1 MVVRVKWGGAG
12 ARQGP
17 NIPVMSVL
25 SMPWLSPFWNQ
36 PLISTLLLLWNRKG
50 IHWKLGFGMLD
61 QIQWI
66 IVFSTSVPFFLQVVC
81 FKMIPLKMRSLEK
94 MIISPNT
101 KISSEVD
108 WHPHTKSPQ
117 LPETFF
123 FFSICHFPWFAE
135 ILHTY
140 WSNHFCRHQTQTGRA
155 WVTLPLEKKT
165 LLVWAC
171 CLCFIFDTKKACV
184 MIFNCSQR
192 PSPR

>member
-123 FFSICHFPWFAE
+123 FFLVFVIFLGLQKSF
-135 ILHTY
+135 
-140 WSNHFCRHQTQTGRA
+140 
-155 WVTLPLEKKT
+155 TLTDLIIS
-165 LLVWAC
+165 A
-171 CLCFIFDTKKACV
+171 DTKHRQGEHGSLCH
-184 MIFNCSQR
+184 
-192 PSPR
+192 